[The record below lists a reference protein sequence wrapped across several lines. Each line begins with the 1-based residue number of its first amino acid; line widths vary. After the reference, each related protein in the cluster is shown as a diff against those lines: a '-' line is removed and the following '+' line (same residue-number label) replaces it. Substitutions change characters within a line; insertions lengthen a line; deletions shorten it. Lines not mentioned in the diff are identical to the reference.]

1 MPAPMRLAERGNPMK
16 NFWSILIAYLAAWAI
31 FFGYYASVGRRLTR
45 LEAELRRLKEQAA
58 KD

>member
-1 MPAPMRLAERGNPMK
+1 MR

-45 LEAELRRLKEQAA
+45 LEGELRRLK
-58 KD
+58 DRSSRT